1 MTGASRHEAPPQR
14 PATSTPG
21 RLLRRIAA
29 LLLLVYALGYA
40 AIRLSGVIRLS
51 DGVIAGRVQP
61 TMETTV
67 APDVATTL
75 FTVFRP
81 CVHAEFWVL
90 EWLL

>member
-51 DGVIAGRVQP
+51 DGVIAGRVRDGGRLVILLPVEQ
-61 TMETTV
+61 
-67 APDVATTL
+67 ALTL
-75 FTVFRP
+75 TDGN
-81 CVHAEFWVL
+81 
-90 EWLL
+90 